1 MLVKFEFLLGKT
13 LIKINATE
21 DTIRFYTEDQ
31 VYILMHDQDCCE
43 KVYIES
49 ITGDLDD
56 LIGSPILLA
65 EEVSNHWTAS
75 NDTKVLHALMPN
87 EALSPHD
94 ESWTWTFYKL
104 GTVKGY
110 VDIRWYGNSNG
121 YYSESVSFHRHNY

>member
-1 MLVKFEFLLGKT
+1 MRVPFEFLLGKT
-13 LIKINATE
+13 LIKINSTE
-21 DTIRFYTEDQ
+21 DTIRFYTQDR

-65 EEVSNHWTAS
+65 EEAS
-75 NDTKVLHALMPN
+75 NYWDASKDSKVLHALMPN
-87 EALSPHD
+87 EPLSTYD

-104 GTVKGY
+104 GTIKGY
-110 VDIRWYGNSNG
+110 VDIRWYGSSNG
-121 YYSESVSFHRHNY
+121 YYSESVSFYRHNY